1 MVSNGAYFVKE
12 RGLQYVQKKID
23 RQNISNYITFSYSA
37 KKKERDRSLKNII
50 VIFSMVI
57 RFFLTFI
64 SFNMKIKHT
73 RTHFYTAGPILFL
86 HDDAMNMNAKTYNIE
101 FSALSFTYFKIPP
114 TYTSTYM
121 RSCGM

>member
-1 MVSNGAYFVKE
+1 MVVSNGAYFVKE
-12 RGLQYVQKKID
+12 RGLQYVQKKSTD
-23 RQNISNYITFSYSA
+23 KISQITSHFLTQL

-50 VIFSMVI
+50 VIFSMVK

-86 HDDAMNMNAKTYNIE
+86 HDDAMNLNAKTYNIE
-101 FSALSFTYFKIPP
+101 FSALSFPYFKIPP
-114 TYTSTYM
+114 TYTRVVTI
-121 RSCGM
+121 